1 MIRLLW
7 AKLCKWGW
15 DYSRNIETY
24 SLGVC
29 DRETIDLSD
38 PLRFSIQK
46 ASGGTIVEVR
56 SYNPKK
62 DENVF
67 FLYVIPD
74 GVDVAE
80 SIGKIVTFE
89 MLKKV

>member
-7 AKLCKWGW
+7 AKLCKWGY
-15 DYSRNIETY
+15 DYDRDIEAY
-24 SLGVC
+24 SLRVC
-29 DRETIDLSD
+29 DRETIELPN

-46 ASGGTIVEVR
+46 ASGGTVVEVR
-56 SYNPKK
+56 SYDPKK
-62 DENVF
+62 DENVY
-67 FLYVIPD
+67 FLHVIAD
-74 GVDVAE
+74 NNDVAE

>member
-7 AKLCKWGW
+7 SKLCKWGW
-15 DYSRNIETY
+15 DYSRNIGTN
-24 SLGVC
+24 SLRC

-67 FLYVIPD
+67 LLHVIPD

>member
-15 DYSRNIETY
+15 DYGCEIEKTP
-24 SLGVC
+24 LRVC

-46 ASGGTIVEVR
+46 ASGGTVVEVR
-56 SYNPKK
+56 SYDSKK
-62 DENVF
+62 SENVF

>member
-15 DYSRNIETY
+15 DYGRNIETY
-24 SLGVC
+24 SLRC

-67 FLYVIPD
+67 LLHVIPD

>member
-24 SLGVC
+24 SLRC

>member
-7 AKLCKWGW
+7 SKLCKWGY
-15 DYSRNIETY
+15 DYGRDIKAY
-24 SLGVC
+24 SLSVC
-29 DRETIDLSD
+29 DRETIDLRD

-46 ASGGTIVEVR
+46 ASGGTVVEVR
-56 SYNPKK
+56 SYDPKK
-62 DENVF
+62 DENVY
-67 FLYVIPD
+67 FLHVIPD
-74 GVDVAE
+74 GNDVAE